1 MATDAPDIDPIH
13 NEGGASGA
21 GWSEIAAYLR
31 CPKEYQL
38 AKVRGIIKP
47 TAATPDYFAVG
58 SMVHAGRAAW
68 LSRKQAMDSETDAF
82 VASEMARVR
91 QEYEDK
97 NQPVSEKAVTDAA
110 RIINEYRDHYS
121 MRIAPRTVAV
131 EHFIGPFTL
140 DDADGPEQA
149 RTGRLDDFGFY
160 EEFGGRLAIGEC
172 KTTSGTPAQVMR
184 EYELH
189 GQPALYDLLWNR
201 APQGAAQYGPIA
213 GIVFDVIQ
221 KGYGGKK
228 CVFARIPI
236 EVPERVKEWQRQ
248 ELRAAIAQ
256 AKALQADSP
265 ARRNI
270 TACTRASG
278 NGRVKCTFH
287 ALCMYGGAARGEYAH
302 ADGSPLVEG
311 DWD

>member
-1 MATDAPDIDPIH
+1 MASDVLDIDPIH
-13 NEGGASGA
+13 NEGGSSGT

-31 CPKEYQL
+31 CVKEYQL

-47 TAATPDYFAVG
+47 TASTPDYFAVG

-68 LSRKQAMDSETDAF
+68 LSRKQAMDAATDAF
-82 VASEMARVR
+82 IAAEMARVR
-91 QEYEDK
+91 KEYEDK
-97 NQPVSEKAVTDAA
+97 NQPVSEKAVNDAA
-110 RIINEYRDHYS
+110 RIITEYRDHYS
-121 MRIAPRTVAV
+121 LREAPRTVAV

-140 DDADGPEQA
+140 DDSDPAEHA
-149 RTGRLDDFGFY
+149 RTGRYDDIGFY
-160 EEFGGRLAIGEC
+160 PEFGGRLAIGEC

-189 GQPALYDLLWNR
+189 GQPALYELLWNR
-201 APQGAAQYGPIA
+201 APQGLAMYGPIA

-228 CVFARIPI
+228 CVFARVPV
-236 EVPERVKEWQRQ
+236 EVPDRVKQWHSD
-248 ELRAAIAQ
+248 ELRVAIAG
-256 AKALQADSP
+256 AKALTRDGA

-278 NGRVKCTFH
+278 NGRVKCTYH
-287 ALCMYGGAARGEYAH
+287 ALCMYGAAARGEYAR
-302 ADGSPLVEG
+302 ADGSPLEVG